1 MNIIT
6 VYSAKGGVGKTTT
19 SINLAAAL
27 THCDKKV
34 LLIDGDWQGN
44 ATLGMGLNPRDVYRI
59 ALADLLIAQIE
70 NPEKAE
76 KLVKQCIVYLEK
88 ENLYLIPT
96 NALMNNEEFRWVIAA
111 PENRY
116 VLSDLLSYVDFD
128 FVIIDTPASLDGFL
142 NLAMM
147 ASDSVIV
154 PTEME
159 FLSYDGLE
167 NTFNVIETIKEN
179 FNPKLDIV
187 GVLLNKTGTSNKAKQ
202 LREMIIDYTEREHI
216 YVFKSEIPRRDAI
229 HDCIPDKET
238 IFSKRSN
245 TKDNYLTLAE
255 EIIKLSK
262 SKKKRGGV

>member
-1 MNIIT
+1 MNVIT

-27 THCDKKV
+27 THCGKKV

-44 ATLGMGLNPRDVYRI
+44 TTLGMGLNPRDVDRV

-76 KLVKQCIVYLEK
+76 KLVKQCIVYLER

-96 NALMNNEEFRWVIAA
+96 NALMNNEEFRWAIAA

-116 VLSDLLSYVDFD
+116 ALRDLLSNVDFD

-179 FNPKLDIV
+179 FNPELNIV

-202 LREMIIDYTEREHI
+202 LREMIIDYTERENI

-229 HDCIPDKET
+229 HDCIPDEET
-238 IFSKRSN
+238 IFAKRSN
-245 TKDNYLTLAE
+245 AKNNYYALAN
-255 EIIKLSK
+255 EIIELSK
-262 SKKKRGGV
+262 RKKKRGV

>member
-1 MNIIT
+1 MIVIT

-27 THCDKKV
+27 AHCEKKV

-44 ATLGMGLNPRDVYRI
+44 ATLGMGLNPRDTERI
-59 ALADLLIAQIE
+59 ALADLLLTVIE
-70 NPEKAE
+70 SPERMGE
-76 KLVKQCIVYLEK
+76 MLEYGIVYLEEEK
-88 ENLYLIPT
+88 FSLIPT
-96 NALMNNEEFRWVIAA
+96 NPLMNNEEFRWEISN

-116 VLSDLLSYVDFD
+116 ALSELLSYLDYD

-159 FLSYDGLE
+159 YLSYDGLE
-167 NTFNVIETIKEN
+167 NTFNVIDAIKDS

-187 GVLLNKTGTSNKAKQ
+187 GVLLNKTGNSNKARQ
-202 LREMIIDYTEREHI
+202 LRDMIIEYTEREDI
-216 YVFKSEIPRRDAI
+216 YVFRSEIPRRDAI
-229 HDCIPDKET
+229 HDCIPDET
-238 IFSKRSN
+238 SIFSKRSN
-245 TKDNYLTLAE
+245 VKENYLSLAH
-255 EIIKLSK
+255 EIIELSMK
-262 SKKKRGGV
+262 ERGGE